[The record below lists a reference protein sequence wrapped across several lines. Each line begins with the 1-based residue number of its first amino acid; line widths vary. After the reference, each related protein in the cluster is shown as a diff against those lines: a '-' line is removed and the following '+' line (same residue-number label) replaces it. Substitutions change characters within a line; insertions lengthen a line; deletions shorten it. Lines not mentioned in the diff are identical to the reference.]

1 MDKMRFTKEAYER
14 TTLLITEF
22 DKEDVIAT
30 STFEDE
36 LDTLGRNTGGRGMLQ
51 DH

>member
-1 MDKMRFTKEAYER
+1 MDKMRFNKETYER
-14 TTLLITEF
+14 TDLLITEF
-22 DKEDVIAT
+22 DQEDVIAT

-36 LDTLGRNTGGRGMLQ
+36 LDTLGRNNGRGMLQ

>member
-1 MDKMRFTKEAYER
+1 MDKTRFEKEAYER
-14 TTLLITEF
+14 TSLQKTEF
-22 DKEDVIAT
+22 DREDAITT

-36 LDTLGRNTGGRGMLQ
+36 LDTLGRNSGGRGMLQ